1 MNRDITPRNFNYK
14 GHSPNCVCESCSRKR
29 IRETASAIDAWMQF
43 EYKRKEERTKRR
55 EARFKRK
62 TQRYVKNDWDS

>member
-1 MNRDITPRNFNYK
+1 
-14 GHSPNCVCESCSRKR
+14 
-29 IRETASAIDAWMQF
+29 MQF
-43 EYKRKEERTKRR
+43 EYKRKEERTRRR